1 MFAAAERDFAR
12 NGIKGPQWRRDRL
25 SIDHDVALAYIDC
38 MLIACCPFRMHGN
51 GCPPWA
57 VCVIAL
63 RSCLFWDQFQ
73 ANHSVVSANVQQPV
87 RQNRGRPAWVLEQRL
102 FVL

>member
-38 MLIACCPFRMHGN
+38 MLPVPDAWERMSSVGGLRHRTPFLLILGSVPSKSFGRFRECTAARATKPGQPSMGTRAALVCP
-51 GCPPWA
+51 
-57 VCVIAL
+57 L
-63 RSCLFWDQFQ
+63 
-73 ANHSVVSANVQQPV
+73 
-87 RQNRGRPAWVLEQRL
+87 NR
-102 FVL
+102 